1 MKGKRDFCEI
11 NFGILGFS
19 ADIKI
24 SNRTNIKYQSNSN
37 IRISLPFISNIKISL
52 LIFANITYQP
62 ASGIKISAKRGLSIK
77 ISAQKG
83 ANIEYQKPPSPP
95 SINGPKVGG
104 WGGGHD
110 PLDSYGRSA
119 PAPL

>member
-1 MKGKRDFCEI
+1 MKFLIEVIESNWQVINYFLKVIDYNYNFFGYYGK
-11 NFGILGFS
+11 
-19 ADIKI
+19 
-24 SNRTNIKYQSNSN
+24 SNRLQLQLLEKVITITITPITITFSPMSV
-37 IRISLPFISNIKISL
+37 PFISNIKISL

-95 SINGPKVGG
+95 S
-104 WGGGHD
+104 
-110 PLDSYGRSA
+110 
-119 PAPL
+119 